1 VINRG
6 VIGALSVLLIS
17 GCSES
22 AKPYKT
28 ASVSGVIT
36 LDGQP
41 LAAAHVTFLPVHNSG
56 GGSQSGPEA
65 SADTDAGGR
74 YSLKTAFGD
83 TGASVGKNRVMITTR
98 KTELDPSNPDRSRE
112 IAKERV
118 PGRYFTDEA
127 PVFVDVPAEGIKS
140 ANFHLTTGK

>member
-1 VINRG
+1 MINRG

-83 TGASVGKNRVMITTR
+83 TGASVGKNRVMVTTR
-98 KTELDPSNPDRSRE
+98 KTELDPSNPDRSR
-112 IAKERV
+112 KSR
-118 PGRYFTDEA
+118 
-127 PVFVDVPAEGIKS
+127 KS
-140 ANFHLTTGK
+140 ACRAGILRMKRPCLLMFPRKESRARIFI